1 MSAIHSTVTE
11 HHSIPP
17 RHTEER
23 DGADPSSKNRS
34 KILDSPDPELFALG
48 AAYARFE
55 MIKVSFHLISLHGCS
70 AGAGWTTLLPSS
82 RPRQDGS
89 LSPCLA
95 QQTLAARRPLMRPS
109 RDLLARVS
117 PSLTRQICYED
128 QAHRPHQDIIL
139 KLLCLS
145 MLLLSC
151 YVRYYTEAA
160 LSTETLV
167 VTQSGHDADPV
178 IAKMRR
184 AAVLI
189 PLFQDEHGK
198 VSQLGTRFYRL
209 IIKYG

>member
-1 MSAIHSTVTE
+1 MSAIRRTVTE
-11 HHSIPP
+11 HHSILP

-23 DGADPSSKNRS
+23 DGADYSSKNRS
-34 KILDSPDPELFALG
+34 KILDSPDPELFTLG

-55 MIKVSFHLISLHGCS
+55 MLTASVELMCMHGCS
-70 AGAGWTTLLPSS
+70 AGAEWTTLLPSS

-89 LSPCLA
+89 LSRCLA
-95 QQTLAARRPLMRPS
+95 QQTPAARRPVMRPS
-109 RDLLARVS
+109 RDLPARVS
-117 PSLTRQICYED
+117 PSLTRQICCED
-128 QAHRPHQDIIL
+128 QAQRPHQDIIL

-198 VSQLGTRFYRL
+198 VSPWVPDTTA
-209 IIKYG
+209 